1 MKIIIEN
8 KEGEIKRYWVD
19 RLHIRNGV
27 IRVPKDNYYTSVAV
41 EKLDN
46 VKNMDI
52 VETNRGWIYVFM
64 EWIQAFLVW

>member
-52 VETNRGWIYVFM
+52 VETNRG
-64 EWIQAFLVW
+64 